1 MRTTKRFT
9 PALLARFEK
18 QGRGT
23 GTYEDYIGWHRVTR
37 GDPASC
43 GRSHLLNWRGRLI
56 DLLSDGELGEQLFAT
71 MLPDLD
77 DSLEQHK
84 LTPEDSPHPLLAYGA
99 PVSDE
104 LFPGTLRL
112 AVELGIRHPKVRDK
126 DQSDD
131 WVMTTDL
138 VLVFN
143 RPCKGRTLLP
153 LAFKPKGWDKSRRA
167 KQLLRLEREYWLR
180 RGAPW
185 LLITPELYDD
195 RVFKTLRRIACWTIV
210 DPASPELRR
219 LARDIAIANT
229 FASVTQLL
237 ELIERRCSSMYMAQ
251 CALWQ
256 AVWYG
261 DLPIRLTRGWRP
273 HLPLEH
279 ISPEEFALQNPI
291 ASRRS
296 SWT

>member
-1 MRTTKRFT
+1 
-9 PALLARFEK
+9 
-18 QGRGT
+18 
-23 GTYEDYIGWHRVTR
+23 VTR

-56 DLLSDGELGEQLFAT
+56 DLLSDGELGEQLLAT

-84 LTPEDSPHPLLAYGA
+84 LTREDSLHPLVAYGA
-99 PVSDE
+99 PVSE
-104 LFPGTLRL
+104 ESLPGTVRL
-112 AVELGIRHPKVRDK
+112 AEELGIRHPMVRDK
-126 DQSDD
+126 GQSDD

-143 RPCKGRTLLP
+143 RPGEGRTMLA
-153 LAFKPKGWDKSRRA
+153 LAFKPKGWNKRRRT
-167 KQLLRLEREYWLR
+167 KELLRLEREYWLR
-180 RGAPW
+180 RDVPW
-185 LLITPELYDD
+185 LLITPDLYDK
-195 RVFKTLRRIACWTIV
+195 RVLLTLRRIACWTIV
-210 DPASPELRR
+210 DPVAPALRR
-219 LARDIAIANT
+219 IACDIANT
-229 FASVTQLL
+229 NPFASVTQLL
-237 ELIERRCSSMYMAQ
+237 QRIDLQCSSMYMAQ

-279 ISPEEFALQNPI
+279 ISAEEFALQNPI